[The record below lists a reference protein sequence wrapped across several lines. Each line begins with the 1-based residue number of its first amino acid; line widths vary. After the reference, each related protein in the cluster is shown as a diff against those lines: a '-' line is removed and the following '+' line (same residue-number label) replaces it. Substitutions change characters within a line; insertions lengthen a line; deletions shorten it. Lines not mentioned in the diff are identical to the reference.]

1 MVLDLPQTE
10 AMPGGAVAVPGAVA
24 LRDRVVVFTG
34 RLRTLSRSDA
44 SHLVRRSGGIVRDSV
59 TRDTSFLV
67 AGEGDGPGPALASRK
82 LRSAERLNAE
92 GGYIR
97 IVGESEFLRLAGIE
111 PAGAL
116 GERYYTASDIEDLY
130 HLDRPVLRQL
140 ERLRLLRPF
149 LRTNAD
155 RYYSFQDLLVLRQV
169 HEAMAGGVS
178 LGRIARSLLLERRGQ
193 MRLRFDAP
201 GPARVIELRRP
212 EEDAWSAEDWYE
224 VGCESDEEPGDLTR
238 ATLAYERALELD
250 PHHVGALVN
259 LGNVYYRL
267 GQVDDAR
274 RLYERA
280 LALDPQNPNVHY
292 NLGNVYDDLEEYRTA
307 IRFFESALRL
317 RASNADAHF
326 NLGLVHDRL
335 GNVDQVRFHMQ
346 AYLGLEPE
354 GELVEVALEYLSL
367 TAAEDG
373 APA

>member
-1 MVLDLPQTE
+1 
-10 AMPGGAVAVPGAVA
+10 
-24 LRDRVVVFTG
+24 
-34 RLRTLSRSDA
+34 
-44 SHLVRRSGGIVRDSV
+44 
-59 TRDTSFLV
+59 
-67 AGEGDGPGPALASRK
+67 
-82 LRSAERLNAE
+82 
-92 GGYIR
+92 
-97 IVGESEFLRLAGIE
+97 
-111 PAGAL
+111 
-116 GERYYTASDIEDLY
+116 
-130 HLDRPVLRQL
+130 
-140 ERLRLLRPF
+140 
-149 LRTNAD
+149 
-155 RYYSFQDLLVLRQV
+155 
-169 HEAMAGGVS
+169 
-178 LGRIARSLLLERRGQ
+178 
-193 MRLRFDAP
+193 MRLRFETP

-267 GQVDDAR
+267 GQIDDAR

-335 GNVDQVRFHMQ
+335 GNVDEVRFHMQ

-354 GELVEVALEYLSL
+354 GELAEVAREYLSL